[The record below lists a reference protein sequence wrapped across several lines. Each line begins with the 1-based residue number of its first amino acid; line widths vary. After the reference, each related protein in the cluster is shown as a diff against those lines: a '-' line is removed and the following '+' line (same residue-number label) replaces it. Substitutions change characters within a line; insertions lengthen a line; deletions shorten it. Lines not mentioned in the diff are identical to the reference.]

1 MADRG
6 IVAVFGSMNMDLS
19 VACERIPRAGET
31 VGGSGFITNAGGKG
45 ANQAVAAA
53 RMGAR
58 TCMIGAVGRDTFG
71 DALVAGLQDA
81 GVGVEFVALMD
92 ARSIAATA
100 ANGGV
105 LTPVTD
111 LPEETWDE
119 ACEYTF
125 DDAPYKKRVYWGFG
139 KAEPADELVEGPNIK
154 PWPAMEPLGDDI
166 LLKVCSKIM
175 DPVTTTDELIPSGE
189 TSSFRS
195 NPLGLAE
202 FTLSRRDPAYVGRSK
217 KVDAVEKRRV
227 AGEAAGDLAALDA
240 ELAGVFEALVGAGV
254 AADAK
259 ATEYGSMLYAKKPGD
274 GSAREQA
281 ASCQRVIGGLANIV
295 HEYATKRYR
304 SNVMNW
310 GMVPFQMEA
319 EPSFEVGDYVFVPGI
334 RAALDGDLKDI
345 AAYVVRADGAVEQ
358 IELYIADMTAEER
371 AIVKAGCLINY
382 NKFKAAAE

>member
-1 MADRG
+1 
-6 IVAVFGSMNMDLS
+6 
-19 VACERIPRAGET
+19 
-31 VGGSGFITNAGGKG
+31 
-45 ANQAVAAA
+45 
-53 RMGAR
+53 
-58 TCMIGAVGRDTFG
+58 
-71 DALVAGLQDA
+71 
-81 GVGVEFVALMD
+81 MD

-105 LTPVTD
+105 LTPATD

-195 NPLGLAE
+195 NPPGLAE

-217 KVDAVEKRRV
+217 EVDAVEKRRV

-240 ELAGVFEALVGAGV
+240 ELASVFEALAGAGV
-254 AADAK
+254 TADA
-259 ATEYGSMLYAKKPGD
+259 SDRVRLYALCQEARRRFRPRAGRELPARDWRPGQHRPRVRHQALSLQRDELGHGALPD
-274 GSAREQA
+274 G
-281 ASCQRVIGGLANIV
+281 
-295 HEYATKRYR
+295 
-304 SNVMNW
+304 
-310 GMVPFQMEA
+310 A
-319 EPSFEVGDYVFVPGI
+319 EPNFEVGDYVFVPGI
-334 RAALDGDLKDI
+334 RAALDGDLKNI